1 MPDPALRAALAEG
14 DLILAPGVFDMIS
27 AKIAD
32 RMGFQALYVT
42 GFGLAASHLG
52 LPDAGLASYGEVVDR
67 IARIA
72 DGTITPIIADGD
84 TGFGG
89 LLNVR
94 HSVRGYEA
102 AGASAIQIED
112 QEFPKKCGHTDGR
125 RVIPAEDMARKIA
138 VALEARRSEDFLIIA
153 RTDART
159 TLGLD
164 EALRRAA
171 LYAATGAD
179 LIFVESPESEAELAA
194 IAQAIDA
201 PLVANMATGG
211 KTPILPADRLAQMG
225 YALAIHPAVGFLGMG
240 AALSRAYAELRDEGH
255 ATRAPMHD
263 FDDFCRLMGFEEV
276 WEFERRWVEPGGRAS
291 IASEGDRSEGDHGV

>member
-1 MPDPALRAALAEG
+1 MPDPALRRLLDAREM
-14 DLILAPGVFDMIS
+14 ILAPGVFDMIS

-32 RMGFQALYVT
+32 RMDFPALYVT
-42 GFGLAASHLG
+42 GFGVAASHLG
-52 LPDAGLASYGEVVDR
+52 LPDAGLASYGDVVER
-67 IARIA
+67 LERIA
-72 DGTITPIIADGD
+72 DGTKTPVIADGD

-102 AGASAIQIED
+102 GGASAIQIED

-125 RVIPAEDMARKIA
+125 RVIPAEEMARKIA

-159 TLGLD
+159 ALGLD
-164 EALRRAA
+164 EALRRAE

-179 LIFVESPESEAELAA
+179 LIFVESPESEAELES
-194 IAQAIDA
+194 IARAIDA

-211 KTPILPADRLAQMG
+211 KTPILPASRLAAMG
-225 YALAIHPAVGFLGMG
+225 YTLAIHPAVGFLGMG
-240 AALSRAYAELRDEGH
+240 AALGRAYAELREEGH
-255 ATRAPMHD
+255 VSQAPMHD
-263 FDDFCRLMGFEEV
+263 FDDFCRLMGFQEV
-276 WEFERRWVEPGGRAS
+276 WDFERRWQDPAP
-291 IASEGDRSEGDHGV
+291 ALHGADDGV